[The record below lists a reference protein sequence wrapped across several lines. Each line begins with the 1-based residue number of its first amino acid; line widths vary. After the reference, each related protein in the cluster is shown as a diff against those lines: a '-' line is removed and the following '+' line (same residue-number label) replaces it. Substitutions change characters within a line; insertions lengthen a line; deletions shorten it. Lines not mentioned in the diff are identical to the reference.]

1 MVQQFH
7 SRYIHKS
14 TETDIQ
20 AKICTQ
26 MFLVAPFPV
35 ARRYK
40 QWKCPSTDKRIN
52 KMWYIP
58 STELLFKER
67 NGYYSKKGTHATSW
81 MNLINVILNQRS
93 QTQEVTYSVISF
105 IWNVQNKQLHRERKQ
120 TGGHQE
126 IGGERDGEWLL
137 NGYRVS
143 LWDDKNVLE
152 LDNGDGCSTL

>member
-105 IWNVQNKQLHRERKQ
+105 I
-120 TGGHQE
+120 
-126 IGGERDGEWLL
+126 
-137 NGYRVS
+137 
-143 LWDDKNVLE
+143 
-152 LDNGDGCSTL
+152 